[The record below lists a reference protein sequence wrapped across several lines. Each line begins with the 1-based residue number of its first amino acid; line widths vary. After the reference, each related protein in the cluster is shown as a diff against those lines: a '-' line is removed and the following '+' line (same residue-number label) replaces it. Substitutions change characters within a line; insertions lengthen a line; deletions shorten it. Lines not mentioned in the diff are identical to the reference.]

1 MVLAGGLELEPCS
14 RLLSGVAKSLY
25 EQLSRASVEIQPE
38 TPHLRNAAER
48 ARALGPLAVPVPPP
62 PEQPAPRF
70 DAKGRNK
77 QPSFPAF
84 SFLPGNG
91 HLRAEVSSLS
101 PEAEEFEPFNS
112 AKFQGDLTSLQHGAN
127 TELKLIHCVHRTTGS
142 SRSHPDA
149 SASCESGP
157 YDLLVIPEER
167 IKREMEYFTITPSG
181 VVHMMPGQPSEC
193 IRLSEWVHQCMM
205 YRVLKSMSFFR
216 LYVHR
221 KAMLQWRRNAR
232 DASFCR
238 KRARLAR
245 GCFFTRPMLAAPMLR
260 VKALT
265 SKVGAQLML
274 SVPERCLRLD
284 EFESIAA
291 CVLEALVASIREG
304 VERIHLRRGG
314 SSFAKSRTRSLAQE
328 KLEAKDNAELTRKT
342 MDLATSP
349 GEGHRVLDA
358 AAVWLREGS
367 RDGKRVLD
375 RKNMNSTYG
384 GSLSARSMEKISDPA
399 RKIVVASGALTARE
413 RKHLDL
419 LQSMAAKAAQ
429 RFPSMSDVF
438 RGLDP
443 DRDGKID
450 QSELRYFFRLCGQ
463 TDVVAD
469 RFWRLLDRDRS
480 EFLDY
485 DLLVS
490 FMRPFLVAAYSGTA
504 KPRPQ
509 DRSKAPGR
517 EAMLNTV
524 KEDFEEL
531 LLTRAF
537 FRCFNLDGEEVDE
550 FHEAL
555 AQIGN
560 GEVTHQD
567 FNDVLEDCFV
577 REPDYGSFRIPQK
590 KPLVRCVQADE
601 VEEVEELPNGWAG
614 GGRPEETLFSFK
626 RNVETKLLK
635 EIREVMRDIGYK
647 VRMSYKRPRDAL
659 RGLDVEKDGVIRRAE
674 MRDFFRGFNKS
685 EAFADQVFDL
695 LDPERTGKVDFGE
708 FLAHFDEAPVIG
720 LKDLE
725 RSRQVA
731 TVVNAIGHRMLTKYK
746 NARQAFRDLD
756 MDKDGKVCRQELRF
770 FLRKMGLPVEAADV
784 LFEALSP
791 TDFGG
796 LIEQETFVSLF
807 LDLRGDLRHPCHPD
821 EFGELYLRI
830 AEGSSKSTK
839 KLFVVTAQLADEPGK
854 VLVEPS
860 AERLVKVFSQT
871 YQDLLSLAD
880 AVPQLVSAQSLWPYR
895 PNSGGQSVRRL
906 LGTHRAWSIY
916 VDSTLKQLSSQQAEA
931 TRLAEVQAVTA
942 LPEATP
948 VVQPEALKPA
958 VKAEPAPE
966 FGPFSVQIPMKGF
979 SSLGLLLDFTSD
991 VRPMVKT
998 VEVGAVEK
1006 FNKLNPSRSIQPYDV
1021 IVALD
1026 EAANSSEIFQKMEGT
1041 LSHTVNLK
1049 LVRPKK
1055 QQEALCAGDRILA
1068 VNGREMVG
1076 PEMLEQIKATN
1087 ELMLTVLKYEPFR
1100 KIFEY
1105 QKTWH
1110 KATLAELSID
1120 ALCKEVE
1127 RMEHFQELLQK
1138 FRAQRP
1144 VERAPALL
1152 LEGRQLR
1159 ELLQPVPW
1167 TWAER

>member
-1 MVLAGGLELEPCS
+1 
-14 RLLSGVAKSLY
+14 
-25 EQLSRASVEIQPE
+25 
-38 TPHLRNAAER
+38 
-48 ARALGPLAVPVPPP
+48 
-62 PEQPAPRF
+62 
-70 DAKGRNK
+70 
-77 QPSFPAF
+77 
-84 SFLPGNG
+84 
-91 HLRAEVSSLS
+91 
-101 PEAEEFEPFNS
+101 
-112 AKFQGDLTSLQHGAN
+112 
-127 TELKLIHCVHRTTGS
+127 
-142 SRSHPDA
+142 
-149 SASCESGP
+149 
-157 YDLLVIPEER
+157 
-167 IKREMEYFTITPSG
+167 
-181 VVHMMPGQPSEC
+181 
-193 IRLSEWVHQCMM
+193 
-205 YRVLKSMSFFR
+205 
-216 LYVHR
+216 
-221 KAMLQWRRNAR
+221 
-232 DASFCR
+232 
-238 KRARLAR
+238 
-245 GCFFTRPMLAAPMLR
+245 
-260 VKALT
+260 
-265 SKVGAQLML
+265 
-274 SVPERCLRLD
+274 
-284 EFESIAA
+284 
-291 CVLEALVASIREG
+291 
-304 VERIHLRRGG
+304 
-314 SSFAKSRTRSLAQE
+314 
-328 KLEAKDNAELTRKT
+328 

-399 RKIVVASGALTARE
+399 RKIVVASGALTPREVRRIKQEEAMPGSQNLTAPLTVDE

-531 LLTRAF
+531 LLSVKQKARGNLKPRRAFRTIGLPGRDHITLKETRAF

-708 FLAHFDEAPVIG
+708 FLAHFDEVLTPAHRQAERAPVIG

-770 FLRKMGLPVEAADV
+770 FVKKMGLPVEAADV

-807 LDLRGDLRHPCHPD
+807 LDLRGDL
-821 EFGELYLRI
+821 
-830 AEGSSKSTK
+830 SSMSRT
-839 KLFVVTAQLADEPGK
+839 
-854 VLVEPS
+854 
-860 AERLVKVFSQT
+860 
-871 YQDLLSLAD
+871 
-880 AVPQLVSAQSLWPYR
+880 
-895 PNSGGQSVRRL
+895 
-906 LGTHRAWSIY
+906 
-916 VDSTLKQLSSQQAEA
+916 TLK
-931 TRLAEVQAVTA
+931 
-942 LPEATP
+942 LP
-948 VVQPEALKPA
+948 K
-958 VKAEPAPE
+958 
-966 FGPFSVQIPMKGF
+966 IP
-979 SSLGLLLDFTSD
+979 
-991 VRPMVKT
+991 
-998 VEVGAVEK
+998 
-1006 FNKLNPSRSIQPYDV
+1006 
-1021 IVALD
+1021 
-1026 EAANSSEIFQKMEGT
+1026 
-1041 LSHTVNLK
+1041 
-1049 LVRPKK
+1049 
-1055 QQEALCAGDRILA
+1055 
-1068 VNGREMVG
+1068 
-1076 PEMLEQIKATN
+1076 
-1087 ELMLTVLKYEPFR
+1087 
-1100 KIFEY
+1100 
-1105 QKTWH
+1105 
-1110 KATLAELSID
+1110 
-1120 ALCKEVE
+1120 
-1127 RMEHFQELLQK
+1127 
-1138 FRAQRP
+1138 
-1144 VERAPALL
+1144 
-1152 LEGRQLR
+1152 
-1159 ELLQPVPW
+1159 
-1167 TWAER
+1167 

>member
-1 MVLAGGLELEPCS
+1 
-14 RLLSGVAKSLY
+14 
-25 EQLSRASVEIQPE
+25 
-38 TPHLRNAAER
+38 
-48 ARALGPLAVPVPPP
+48 
-62 PEQPAPRF
+62 
-70 DAKGRNK
+70 
-77 QPSFPAF
+77 
-84 SFLPGNG
+84 
-91 HLRAEVSSLS
+91 
-101 PEAEEFEPFNS
+101 
-112 AKFQGDLTSLQHGAN
+112 
-127 TELKLIHCVHRTTGS
+127 
-142 SRSHPDA
+142 
-149 SASCESGP
+149 
-157 YDLLVIPEER
+157 
-167 IKREMEYFTITPSG
+167 
-181 VVHMMPGQPSEC
+181 
-193 IRLSEWVHQCMM
+193 
-205 YRVLKSMSFFR
+205 
-216 LYVHR
+216 
-221 KAMLQWRRNAR
+221 
-232 DASFCR
+232 
-238 KRARLAR
+238 
-245 GCFFTRPMLAAPMLR
+245 
-260 VKALT
+260 
-265 SKVGAQLML
+265 
-274 SVPERCLRLD
+274 
-284 EFESIAA
+284 
-291 CVLEALVASIREG
+291 
-304 VERIHLRRGG
+304 
-314 SSFAKSRTRSLAQE
+314 
-328 KLEAKDNAELTRKT
+328 

-349 GEGHRVLDA
+349 GEGHRVLD
-358 AAVWLREGS
+358 VWLREGS

-399 RKIVVASGALTARE
+399 RKIVVASGALTAREVRRIKQEEAMPGSQNLTAPLTVDE

-531 LLTRAF
+531 LLSVKQKARGNLKPRRAFRTIGLPGRDHITLKETRAF

-708 FLAHFDEAPVIG
+708 FLAHFDEVLTPAHRQAERAPVIG

-770 FLRKMGLPVEAADV
+770 FVKKMGLPVEAADV

-807 LDLRGDLRHPCHPD
+807 LDLRGDL
-821 EFGELYLRI
+821 
-830 AEGSSKSTK
+830 SSMSRT
-839 KLFVVTAQLADEPGK
+839 
-854 VLVEPS
+854 
-860 AERLVKVFSQT
+860 
-871 YQDLLSLAD
+871 
-880 AVPQLVSAQSLWPYR
+880 
-895 PNSGGQSVRRL
+895 
-906 LGTHRAWSIY
+906 
-916 VDSTLKQLSSQQAEA
+916 TLK
-931 TRLAEVQAVTA
+931 
-942 LPEATP
+942 LP
-948 VVQPEALKPA
+948 K
-958 VKAEPAPE
+958 
-966 FGPFSVQIPMKGF
+966 IP
-979 SSLGLLLDFTSD
+979 
-991 VRPMVKT
+991 
-998 VEVGAVEK
+998 
-1006 FNKLNPSRSIQPYDV
+1006 
-1021 IVALD
+1021 
-1026 EAANSSEIFQKMEGT
+1026 
-1041 LSHTVNLK
+1041 
-1049 LVRPKK
+1049 
-1055 QQEALCAGDRILA
+1055 
-1068 VNGREMVG
+1068 
-1076 PEMLEQIKATN
+1076 
-1087 ELMLTVLKYEPFR
+1087 
-1100 KIFEY
+1100 
-1105 QKTWH
+1105 
-1110 KATLAELSID
+1110 
-1120 ALCKEVE
+1120 
-1127 RMEHFQELLQK
+1127 
-1138 FRAQRP
+1138 
-1144 VERAPALL
+1144 
-1152 LEGRQLR
+1152 
-1159 ELLQPVPW
+1159 
-1167 TWAER
+1167 